1 MPLNV
6 HFLIKIGILF
16 VDFAYIVF
24 LIVVLV
30 QVLSME
36 RVIREVHDSM
46 VLKTIALFNL
56 LLAISLFL
64 IALVIL

>member
-6 HFLIKIGILF
+6 DFLIKIGILF

>member
-6 HFLIKIGILF
+6 DFLIKIGILF
-16 VDFAYIVF
+16 VGFAYIVF

>member
-6 HFLIKIGILF
+6 DFLIKIGILF

-64 IALVIL
+64 AAFVIL